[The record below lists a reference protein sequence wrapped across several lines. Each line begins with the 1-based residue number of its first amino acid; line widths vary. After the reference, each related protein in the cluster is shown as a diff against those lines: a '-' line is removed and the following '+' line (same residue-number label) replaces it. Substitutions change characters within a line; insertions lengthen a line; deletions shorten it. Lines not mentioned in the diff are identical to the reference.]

1 MTYLSLGFY
10 IFLPL
15 FFIVYYFVPQ
25 KYRYIAILAGSY
37 LFYGYK
43 NPGLLILLL
52 ITTII
57 TYLGGI
63 ILEKN
68 PKRESLLF
76 FFAANFSILLI
87 FKYTNFFIQNINYLS
102 SKLFGSRSAIHE
114 INIILPIGLSFYI
127 FQSCTY
133 LTDIYGKNI
142 KAEKNFLRY
151 AAFVSFFPTILSG
164 PIQKSRELLPQ
175 IKAPKALNSD
185 DAKKGTILFIWGLF
199 EKIMVANHLALI
211 FDKVYSDYLSYN
223 SAYYIIAAISFSLY
237 IYADFSSYSDMARGI
252 SKIMGIN
259 IGKNFNNPYLSTSTS
274 EFWNRWH
281 VSLNSWFIENIYI
294 PLGGNRKGN
303 FRKYINVFI
312 VFLISG
318 LWHGA
323 NWHFVA
329 WGTINGLLVIVG
341 QISKPLR
348 KKIYNKLNVNE
359 TLESIR
365 FLKKAIVFWLI
376 SITWVLFRNGIS
388 DSFYIIKKMVFFT
401 ISSFFDTSLFTI
413 AGTSAITFVTI
424 IVTIVFCIVQYK
436 RQKETYYYSRFEKQP
451 FIFQC
456 ALIALL
462 IVCMFFSII
471 SSNVEINTQFLYFQF

>member
-1 MTYLSLGFY
+1 MTFLSLGFY
-10 IFLPL
+10 VFFPF

-25 KYRYIAILAGSY
+25 KYRYIVILAGSY

-43 NPGLLILLL
+43 NFGLLIFLI

-68 PKRESLLF
+68 PKRIYLLI
-76 FFAANFSILLI
+76 FFAANLSILLI
-87 FKYTNFFIQNINYLS
+87 FKYTDFFIQNINYFS
-102 SKLFGSRSAIHE
+102 SKLLGSSFFIQE

-133 LTDIYGKNI
+133 LTDTYKKNI
-142 KAEKNFLRY
+142 KAEKNFLIY

-175 IKAPKALNSD
+175 IKGPKAFNSD

-199 EKIMVANHLALI
+199 EKLMVANYLTLI
-211 FDKVYSDYLSYN
+211 SDKIYSDYLSYN
-223 SAYYIIAAISFSLY
+223 SAHYVIAAVSFSLY
-237 IYADFSSYSDMARGI
+237 IYADFSSYSDMARGV

-281 VSLNSWFIENIYI
+281 VSLNSWFVENIYI
-294 PLGGNRKGN
+294 PLGGNRKGT

-323 NWHFVA
+323 NWHFAA
-329 WGTINGLLVIVG
+329 WGIINGLLVIVG
-341 QISKPLR
+341 QIIKPLR
-348 KKIYNKLNVNE
+348 KKIYDKLNVDE
-359 TLESIR
+359 TLESIQ
-365 FLKKAIVFWLI
+365 FLKKVVVFWLI
-376 SITWVLFRNGIS
+376 TITWVLFRNGIY
-388 DSFYIIKKMVFFT
+388 DSFYIIKNIVFFT

-413 AGTSAITFVTI
+413 AGSSTSTFLTI
-424 IVTIVFCIVQYK
+424 IVTIVFCIVQNK
-436 RQKETYYYSRFEKQP
+436 RKEETYYYSRFEKQP

-456 ALIALL
+456 TLIALL
-462 IVCMFFSII
+462 IVCIFFSMI
-471 SSNVEINTQFLYFQF
+471 SSNIEINTQFLYYQF